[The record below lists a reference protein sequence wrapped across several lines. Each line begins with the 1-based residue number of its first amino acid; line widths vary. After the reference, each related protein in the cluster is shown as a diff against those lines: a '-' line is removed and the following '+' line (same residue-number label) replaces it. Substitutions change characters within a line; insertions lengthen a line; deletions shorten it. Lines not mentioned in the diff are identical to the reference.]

1 MIPTKRYSAYVLGA
15 LTLTCSLNYLDRG
28 LVILLLQP
36 IKEDLHLSD
45 TQLGFLTGIAFG
57 LFYATLGVPIARW
70 ADRGNRVTI
79 SALAIALW
87 GVTVM
92 SCVFVANF
100 AQLALARVAAAV
112 GESGCMPPTYS
123 LVGDYFPQ
131 PAARTRAMSVYMLAS
146 PLASL
151 VSFALG
157 GRLNEAYGWRVT
169 FFLMAIP
176 ALLVAIIL
184 KTTVREP
191 RTQRVVMSTPTDN
204 SPRMIDILS
213 NLFRQH
219 SSRHLCIAIILL
231 FTMGFGLGPWY
242 AAFMI
247 RSHGMGTASLGLWL
261 GLIFGAGGM
270 TGILF
275 GGYVTARW
283 FARDE
288 GGQMRVS
295 ALMIAAMVPCFAL
308 FLLAPGKG
316 AALLGLAAV
325 VLVSNSFF
333 APTFALLQRLVVE
346 ETRATTL
353 ALVMLLAN
361 LFGMGVGPQVVG
373 VLSDRLA
380 PLLGADSLRY
390 AMLLMSCVALWGA
403 YHFWQAGKSVATD
416 LSNVGTLAV
425 ADAKIA

>member
-1 MIPTKRYSAYVLGA
+1 
-15 LTLTCSLNYLDRG
+15 
-28 LVILLLQP
+28 
-36 IKEDLHLSD
+36 
-45 TQLGFLTGIAFG
+45 
-57 LFYATLGVPIARW
+57 
-70 ADRGNRVTI
+70 
-79 SALAIALW
+79 
-87 GVTVM
+87 
-92 SCVFVANF
+92 
-100 AQLALARVAAAV
+100 
-112 GESGCMPPTYS
+112 MPPTYS

-325 VLVSNSFF
+325 VLVSNFFF